1 MMSGGYSYGMIL
13 TMLAGGPLADTM
25 GGKWVLLTV
34 VLVSSICTMLVPLLT
49 SVSSMALI
57 LVQVVSGNIN
67 IVIIQLENFPN
78 KESLPLNSAE
88 SVSTKSVFILCDFV
102 FASTI

>member
-1 MMSGGYSYGMIL
+1 MSGGYSYGMIL

-57 LVQVVSGNIN
+57 LVQVVSGNN
-67 IVIIQLENFPN
+67 KIIIIHVVNFPN

-88 SVSTKSVFILCDFV
+88 SVSSKSVFILCDFV
-102 FASTI
+102 FVCKI